1 VITQWPHNFRSFI
14 LLHQLFNTTGD
25 ILIIAKINCS
35 TNKIEIIFKELRI
48 LDLFLTLKL
57 LSRYGRIIR
66 IEQNRII
73 IFGMI
78 NASLLKF
85 GVAARV
91 TITDE

>member
-1 VITQWPHNFRSFI
+1 MSENMVRKPRPRPVLPNICCSIGAWLKN
-14 LLHQLFNTTGD
+14 
-25 ILIIAKINCS
+25 IAKINCS

-78 NASLLKF
+78 NASL
-85 GVAARV
+85 
-91 TITDE
+91 